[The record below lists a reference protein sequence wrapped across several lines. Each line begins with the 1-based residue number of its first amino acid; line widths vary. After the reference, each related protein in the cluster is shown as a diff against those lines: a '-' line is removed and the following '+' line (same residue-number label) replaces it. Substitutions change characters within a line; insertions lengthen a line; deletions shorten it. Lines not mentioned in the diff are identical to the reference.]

1 MTPTIEPIA
10 APQPAGSVG
19 APTFGNFIDGTWC
32 DSVAG
37 RTFESLNPADTRDI
51 VGRFQSS
58 GPADVAAAVAA
69 AGRALPSWRAT
80 PAPKRGEILYRFGAL
95 MTEHKERLARA
106 MTREMGKVLPEARGD
121 VQEGID
127 IAYLMAGEGRRLFG
141 DTTPSELPDKWAM
154 SIREPIGIAGIITP
168 WNFPIAIP
176 CWKTM
181 PALVAG
187 NTVVFKPASDTPHC
201 AVLLVELMAEAGFP
215 PGVVNLVTGGGE
227 AVGTEIVDNPDVPV
241 ISFTGHTDTGTH
253 LAGIAA
259 RRLKR
264 ISLELGGKNGIVVMA
279 DADMDLAVDGIVW
292 SAFGTAGQ
300 RCTACSRVIVQEAI
314 ADELL
319 ARLVDRTN
327 ALRLGDGLD
336 PATDVGP
343 LINGRALEKVASYTE
358 VARGGE
364 AELVCGGNPAS
375 DGDLEYGHFFRP
387 TIADRVKPMSRLGQ
401 EEIFGPL
408 LSVIRVPDYAAA
420 VTALNQTRYGLSS
433 SIFTRDANLAFRAMR
448 DFQSGIV
455 YVNAGTIGAETHLPF
470 GGFKA
475 TGNGHREAGHAALDT
490 FTEWKSIYVD
500 YSGHL
505 QRAQIDNQPS

>member
-1 MTPTIEPIA
+1 MTQTIEPTA
-10 APQPAGSVG
+10 APQPAESSAV
-19 APTFGNFIDGTWC
+19 PPFGNFIDGDWC
-32 DSVAG
+32 ESVTSV
-37 RTFESLNPADTRDI
+37 TFESVNPADTRDI

-58 GPADVAAAVAA
+58 GAADVAAAVAA
-69 AGRALPSWRAT
+69 ADRALPAWRAT

-95 MTEHKERLARA
+95 MAEHKERLARA

-141 DTTPSELPDKWAM
+141 DTTPSELPNKWAM
-154 SIREPIGIAGIITP
+154 SVREPIGVAGIITP

-176 CWKTM
+176 CWKMM

-201 AVLLVELMAEAGFP
+201 AALLVELTAEAGFP

-227 AVGTEIVDNPDVPV
+227 AAGTEIVDNPDVPV
-241 ISFTGHTDTGTH
+241 VSFTGHTDTGTH

-279 DADMDLAVDGIVW
+279 DADLDLAVDGIIW

-300 RCTACSRVIVQEAI
+300 RCTACSRVIVQESV
-314 ADELL
+314 ADELIT
-319 ARLVDRTN
+319 RLVERTR

-343 LINGRALEKVASYTE
+343 LINARAVEKVASYAE
-358 VARGGE
+358 IARGGE
-364 AELVCGGNPAS
+364 GELLCGGEPARS
-375 DGDLEYGHFFRP
+375 EGLEHGNFFAP
-387 TIADRVKPMSRLGQ
+387 TIADRVMPMSRLGQ
-401 EEIFGPL
+401 DEIFGPL
-408 LSVIRVPDYAAA
+408 LSVLRVPDYAAA
-420 VTALNQTRYGLSS
+420 VTALNETRYGLSS

-448 DFQSGIV
+448 DFQTGIV

-470 GGFKA
+470 GGVKG

-505 QRAQIDNQPS
+505 QRAQIDNQPG